1 MWSDLLKEYMKD
13 LSSKL
18 PYLGNC
24 MVNHLGIEFLP
35 DDKEGNIRAE
45 MPVDHRTCQPYGV
58 LNGGASL
65 ALAESLVGHGSLRYC
80 QEDEL
85 AFGIQVSGNHISVAK
100 VGEKVIATGRLIHKG
115 AGTHVWE
122 VDIKAESGRL
132 VSTVRVVNYI
142 KKRKK

>member
-1 MWSDLLKEYMKD
+1 MVGITEKEMKD
-13 LSSKL
+13 VSDKL

-24 MVNHLGIEFLP
+24 MVDHLGIEFLP
-35 DDKEGNIRAE
+35 DDEQGNVRAE

-65 ALAESLVGHGSLRYC
+65 ALAESLVGHASLRYC
-80 QEDEL
+80 QDDEL

-100 VGEKVIATGRLIHKG
+100 VGEKVIATGKLIHKG
-115 AGTHVWE
+115 AGIHVWE
-122 VDIKAESGRL
+122 VDIKAQSGRL

-142 KKRKK
+142 KKRRK

>member
-1 MWSDLLKEYMKD
+1 MKD
-13 LSSKL
+13 TATERA
-18 PYLGNC
+18 YLGNS
-24 MVNHLGIEFLP
+24 MEDNLGIVFLP
-35 DDKEGNIRAE
+35 TDADGTTHAE

-122 VDIKAESGRL
+122 VDIKAENGRL